1 MTSMPTAITLLLPVI
16 TADAGQGRADTL
28 LGILAAGPDHVR
40 QHLGAIDSALGAQS
54 PGLPTLIA
62 LIDKAEEAV
71 SASRPT
77 VRHQH
82 VISQVVLRRFLEVL
96 PAGKRLTRVNLA
108 TGQVELITTNAAGW
122 VRDFVPVD
130 SKATEDLWQQ
140 VETRL
145 NPAMDAA
152 LGGTALG
159 NPAHLETLKDAV
171 ALHFIRNPQ
180 TLQVHNK
187 SFADALDRRIDAI
200 AKTPLAAEAFRRK
213 YHLAPAGA
221 GDLRLGAEAF
231 HEPMVTLHREGG
243 LFRLSV
249 QRLYEKV
256 CVRFD
261 SRGVEILTPAS
272 ANKEFLIGDSPAI
285 TLKQSTGEFGI
296 SQGITVDEADEIFM
310 PLTPRLLVVVGP
322 PDAARALPD
331 DEVDAYNKMQARE
344 AKDYVIRRPSA
355 NFAASIAAWRT

>member
-1 MTSMPTAITLLLPVI
+1 MPPAITLLLPI
-16 TADAGQGRADTL
+16 LTADAGQGRAETL
-28 LGILAAGPDHVR
+28 QGILAAGPDYVR
-40 QHLGAIDSALGAQS
+40 RHLGAIDTVLGARS
-54 PGLPTLIA
+54 PGLANLTELV
-62 LIDKAEEAV
+62 DEAEEAV
-71 SASRPT
+71 SASRLT
-77 VRHQH
+77 VARQH
-82 VISQVVLRRFLEVL
+82 VISQVVLRKYTEVL
-96 PAGKRLTRVNLA
+96 PAGKRLARVNLA

-145 NPAMDAA
+145 NPAVDAA
-152 LGGTALG
+152 LNGTALG
-159 NPAHLETLKDAV
+159 NSTYLETLKDAV

-180 TLQVHNK
+180 TLEVHNK
-187 SFADALDRRIDAI
+187 SFKDALDGRIDEI

-213 YHLAPAGA
+213 YNLAPASP

-256 CVRFD
+256 CDRFD

-272 ANKEFLIGDSPAI
+272 ANKEFLIGDVPAI
-285 TLKQSTGEFGI
+285 TLKHSTGEFGI
-296 SQGITVDEADEIFM
+296 SQGISVDEADEIFM

-322 PDAARALPD
+322 PNAARTVSD
-331 DEVDAYNKMQARE
+331 DEVDAYNKMQVRE
-344 AKDYVIRRPSA
+344 ARDYVFHRPNA
-355 NFAASIAAWRT
+355 NLAASITAWRT